1 MKSVIKKLNIFAL
14 AVGLAAM
21 PACSDFLIEEPQTS
35 LSIEQVLSDMDN
47 IQSYLNGLYTNLR
60 KCRISREGLRVNHGT
75 DELKIG
81 EAQHNDLTKGA
92 FDDFSPL
99 YNSENPYFAELWN
112 LRFPVAVQAAQARR
126 CGKFPGNT
134 A

>member
-47 IQSYLNGLYTNLR
+47 IQPYLNGLYSNLR
-60 KCRISREGLRVNHGT
+60 KVPH
-75 DELKIG
+75 
-81 EAQHNDLTKGA
+81 
-92 FDDFSPL
+92 
-99 YNSENPYFAELWN
+99 
-112 LRFPVAVQAAQARR
+112 VARR
-126 CGKFPGNT
+126 FARKSRYR
-134 A
+134 

>member
-1 MKSVIKKLNIFAL
+1 
-14 AVGLAAM
+14 M

-47 IQSYLNGLYTNLR
+47 IQPYLNGLYSNLR

-81 EAQHNDLTKGA
+81 EAQHNVGA
-92 FDDFSPL
+92 LCVGRRKNAYSTFS
-99 YNSENPYFAELWN
+99 
-112 LRFPVAVQAAQARR
+112 V
-126 CGKFPGNT
+126 
-134 A
+134 